1 MKMKLSTRGRYA
13 LRMML
18 DLAKHDGGEKPVSLT
33 AVARRT
39 GLSRGY
45 LEQLALALR
54 TAKLLRGVSGRHGG
68 YRLARSVDKISI
80 GEIIEAAIGPVCI
93 VDCLDDPEGCL
104 KTDTCECRVVYALI
118 NHRIEEVLRGYTL
131 SDLLDPS
138 WVGPL
143 SREVSR
149 LTELPRPADPENKAG
164 PPDGAS

>member
-1 MKMKLSTRGRYA
+1 
-13 LRMML
+13 MML
-18 DLAKHDGGEKPVSLT
+18 DLAKNDGGEKPVSLT

-68 YRLARSVDKISI
+68 YRLARPVDKISV

-104 KTDTCECRVVYALI
+104 KTETCECRVVYALI
-118 NHRIEEVLRGYTL
+118 NHRIDEVLRSYTL
-131 SDLLDPS
+131 ADLLDPS
-138 WVGPL
+138 WVGSISP
-143 SREVSR
+143 EVER
-149 LTELPRPADPENKAG
+149 LTRLPGMGGSDDETGSPHG
-164 PPDGAS
+164 VS